1 MRRQP
6 TPAQSAASVS
16 TDLFRDRLDAQI
28 DLRHSLCKLS
38 AVMPWD
44 AMAQRLSSVLPAEPK
59 AGGRPAL
66 SLRLMCGLL
75 YLKHAYNLSDEA
87 LCERWL
93 ENPYWQFFCGEVF
106 FQTRFPCDPSSLTR
120 FRKHLG
126 EAGVEELL
134 AQSIAAAKEPECDQ
148 AG

>member
-1 MRRQP
+1 MRHQP
-6 TPAQSAASVS
+6 NLSQSAASAS
-16 TDLFRDRLDAQI
+16 TDLFCNRLDAQI
-28 DLRHSLCKLS
+28 DLRHSLGKLA
-38 AVMPWD
+38 AVMPWE
-44 AMAQRLSSVLPAEPK
+44 AMAQRLSKVLPASPS

-106 FQTRFPCDPSSLTR
+106 L
-120 FRKHLG
+120 
-126 EAGVEELL
+126 
-134 AQSIAAAKEPECDQ
+134 
-148 AG
+148 